1 VAGEA
6 ARLKFLK
13 ADLTAMQTR
22 LAMLEGK
29 TFSFDEETRRLY
41 GAVAPQYDIAYFA
54 AARARLDEVVGDA
67 NFDLTIPPEKVEIV
81 MKAAIA
87 ECRKRTQA
95 HYDLP
100 DGETFEM
107 EFVTGKPWSA
117 YNWYKG
123 NYKSLIQ
130 VNMDHSMSIDKV
142 LDLGCHEGYPG
153 HHVYNVLAERD
164 RVKAKGWVENTV
176 VPLYSPSGPIMEGS
190 GNYGIE
196 LAFPGD
202 EKMKFERD
210 VLYPL
215 AGLDPKYAE
224 EAERMLRAM
233 DGLSHTNIHAA
244 REYLDGRM
252 SRDEAAAFLVKYRG
266 DTPKRAQQRVDFYDT
281 YRGYIINY
289 ALGQDVIGDYVSRR
303 VAKGEDPWTAFRYV
317 LDSPITIEDLVEK

>member
-1 VAGEA
+1 
-6 ARLKFLK
+6 
-13 ADLTAMQTR
+13 
-22 LAMLEGK
+22 
-29 TFSFDEETRRLY
+29 
-41 GAVAPQYDIAYFA
+41 
-54 AARARLDEVVGDA
+54 
-67 NFDLTIPPEKVEIV
+67 
-81 MKAAIA
+81 
-87 ECRKRTQA
+87 
-95 HYDLP
+95 
-100 DGETFEM
+100 
-107 EFVTGKPWSA
+107 
-117 YNWYKG
+117 
-123 NYKSLIQ
+123 
-130 VNMDHSMSIDKV
+130 
-142 LDLGCHEGYPG
+142 
-153 HHVYNVLAERD
+153 
-164 RVKAKGWVENTV
+164 
-176 VPLYSPSGPIMEGS
+176 MEGS